1 MAKKDRPENPTG
13 YRKSEAAK
21 QALISATLDILQKKS
36 IDATSTR
43 EIASKSKQNISAITY
58 YFGGK
63 EGLYVA
69 AVQHI
74 AAMIQQ
80 RQYPVLLQ
88 IERFL
93 GAADRT
99 AGEATALLKKLMRH
113 TMAFHKEILGF
124 TEIIARE
131 QIHPTKAFSILY
143 DGALRELQECGARLI
158 AVAVGD
164 QGTSEEFRL
173 RFHALLGEV
182 LVFRFARETI
192 LRGVGWKD
200 IGERESD
207 IVATLIEEHLELML
221 AALNEKKR
229 AMAVTRGK
237 ALKGRRGR

>member
-1 MAKKDRPENPTG
+1 MTKKEQPENLTG
-13 YRKSEAAK
+13 YRKSEVAK
-21 QALISATLDILQKKS
+21 QALVLATLDILQKKS

-63 EGLYVA
+63 EGLYLA

-74 AAMIQQ
+74 AALIQQ
-80 RQYPVLLQ
+80 RQYPILLE

-93 GAADRT
+93 GAADSA

-131 QIHPTKAFSILY
+131 QIHPTKAFTILY

-158 AVAVGD
+158 AVAVGN
-164 QGTSEEFRL
+164 QGTSEEFKL

-182 LVFRFARETI
+182 LIFRFARETI

-207 IVATLIEEHLELML
+207 IVATLIEEHVELML
-221 AALNEKKR
+221 AALSEKKR
-229 AMAVTRGK
+229 VGARGK
-237 ALKGRRGR
+237 TLKARRGR